1 MHKHTP
7 SSLSDI
13 QAIIQGA
20 LADNQ
25 PLHIEGTASL
35 SAFGEYV
42 EAADILSLASLG
54 GVIDYEPAELVI
66 TAHAGTPLADILS
79 LLDSQNQMLA
89 FEPPYLQPHLGTSG
103 RGTLG
108 GLLGTGLSGPRRISA
123 GGVRDYLLGFNGVSG
138 RGDIFK
144 SGSRVM
150 KNVTGYDL
158 SKLMV
163 GSFGT
168 LAVLDEVTLKTLPKP
183 ETSQSVIVASDNLA
197 EARAFLRAAFGSS
210 VEASGGA
217 ILPSA
222 YLASDLGDA
231 AQFAAVLRLEGVAES
246 VADRIKTARTLTHL
260 PISLL
265 DQTPSETLWQQIAE
279 ADWLKGQGALWR
291 VSVAPEAGPAL
302 IQQLTAQTECS
313 WFMDWAGGLV
323 WIAGTDTQLGNKI
336 RACIGQDGGHA
347 SCLHG
352 AGASFDAPV
361 FQPANSVLADINR
374 RVKEAF
380 DPRHIL
386 CPGKMVARADKTDM
400 GMEG

>member
-7 SSLSDI
+7 SSLADI
-13 QAIIQGA
+13 QTIIQGA

-25 PLHIEGTASL
+25 SLRIEGSASL
-35 SAFGEYV
+35 SDFGEGV
-42 EAADILSLASLG
+42 EADQILSTSKLSG
-54 GVIDYEPAELVI
+54 IVDYEPAELVL
-66 TAHAGTPLADILS
+66 TAHTGTQLDEILT
-79 LLDSQNQMLA
+79 LLDNQNQMLA
-89 FEPPYLQPHLGTSG
+89 FDPPHLQPHLGTSG

-183 ETSQSVIVASDNLA
+183 ETSQSLIVASTNLA

-210 VEASGGA
+210 VEPSAGA
-217 ILPSA
+217 ILPAS
-222 YLASDLGDA
+222 YLNNLLDDK
-231 AQFAAVLRLEGVAES
+231 AQFGAVLRLEGVAES
-246 VADRIKTARTLTHL
+246 VADRLKTARMLTTLPVTQL
-260 PISLL
+260 GQS
-265 DQTPSETLWQQIAE
+265 QSENLWRHIAE
-279 ADWLKGQGALWR
+279 ATWLKDKGALWR
-291 VSVAPEAGPAL
+291 VSVAPEAGPEL
-302 IQQLTAQTECS
+302 VQTLTQKTDCT
-313 WFMDWAGGLV
+313 WLMDWAGGLV
-323 WIAGTDTQLGNKI
+323 WIAGHDADLGEMI
-336 RACIGQDGGHA
+336 RSSLGPDGGHA

-352 AGASFDAPV
+352 AGACHGIPV

-386 CPGKMVARADKTDM
+386 CPGKMVALR
-400 GMEG
+400 EGGEES